1 MSACVQTGRPP
12 EAADSD
18 RLFTPGVMVQRS
30 KTGSGVRA
38 QSVGEG
44 ADVYGG
50 HECGGAEG
58 SQGHLQGMVSEV
70 VSLLNEQAF
79 AQGRACTEQEVC
91 ESFSGILLRHWNL
104 CCVKVYL
111 REEGGGL
118 ALRAAFSHPHIDAE
132 AARAVGQAMVEEV
145 SRTGE
150 EVVVG
155 LDENGAGG
163 GAAALLK
170 SAVLEA
176 GVAVPISAS
185 GVLAG
190 VMVVAARDAG
200 RVR

>member
-1 MSACVQTGRPP
+1 
-12 EAADSD
+12 
-18 RLFTPGVMVQRS
+18 MVQRS
-30 KTGSGVRA
+30 KTGPGVRA

-44 ADVYGG
+44 ADVYAGG
-50 HECGGAEG
+50 ECAGAEG

-91 ESFSGILLRHWNL
+91 ESFSEILLRHWNL

-132 AARAVGQAMVEEV
+132 AAHAIGRAMVEEV

-150 EVVVG
+150 EFVVG
-155 LDENGAGG
+155 LGENGGEGG
-163 GAAALLK
+163 GAAGAKALLAR
-170 SAVLEA
+170 SGLEA
-176 GVAVPISAS
+176 GVAAS

-190 VMVVAARDAG
+190 VMVAAARDAG
-200 RVR
+200 RVRSALGGVRCVGQTVVI